1 MARTDSL
8 LVQTTVPHIDPV
20 SGQAIPAAAFVNRV
34 AWDGSAYPGG
44 NFNPPEGCVLVPDDN
59 QELWSPAPPIPE
71 SVAMWQLKVALSLMP
86 SKVGSG
92 QTALADATAAAL
104 AAGGAA
110 EITWMGA
117 ATVSRGSPLL
127 NAMAPGIGFTQADL
141 DALFTAAAQ
150 VVA

>member
-1 MARTDSL
+1 MAQMLIVTTTPYTDPTSGL
-8 LVQTTVPHIDPV
+8 SVPIG
-20 SGQAIPAAAFVNRV
+20 SAINRV
-34 AWDGSAYPGG
+34 LTNVGDTAPAGTEFVVEDGR
-44 NFNPPEGCVLVPDDN
+44 
-59 QELWSPAPPIPE
+59 QLWSPPSPIPQ
-71 SVAMWQLKVALSLMP
+71 SVGMWQLKVALSAMP

-150 VVA
+150 VIA